1 MKEQTVTLQLPED
14 VFESIERAR
23 GEMDVSAYIAKLLQ
37 QQLEQ
42 TTDEAAAREEWLSK
56 GRKQYTPEV
65 CRQTIELNEEFPIH
79 EE

>member
-14 VFESIERAR
+14 VFESIDRTR

-42 TTDEAAAREEWLSK
+42 TTAEATAREEWLSK
-56 GRKQYTPEV
+56 GRNQYTPEV
-65 CRQTIELNEEFPIH
+65 CRQTLELNEEFPIH